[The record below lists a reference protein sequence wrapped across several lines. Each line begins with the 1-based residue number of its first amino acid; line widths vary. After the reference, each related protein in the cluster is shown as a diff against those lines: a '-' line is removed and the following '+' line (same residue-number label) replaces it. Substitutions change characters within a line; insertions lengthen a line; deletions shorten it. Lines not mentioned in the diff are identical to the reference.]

1 MSSGGGGAKQPAQQ
15 TVTQSNIP
23 EALMPYATQLVGKA
37 AALTNAPYVEY
48 GGQRIAGFS
57 PLQQQGMQ
65 SIQQMTPA
73 SQLGQATGFAGLAGL
88 RAMQGPEQ
96 YTGANVEQYMSPYMR
111 NVVEQQQLGAIR
123 DYQRELP
130 GLASVATRVGGLG
143 GTRQALVQSEAQRAL
158 QDRLAGIQ
166 AAGSQAAFENA
177 QQQFNAQ
184 QTANLN
190 YLVQQLGA
198 AGMLGELG
206 AREYEQGMGISEAQ
220 MRAGTAQRSV
230 EQQYLDS
237 LAEEF
242 AARQNYPYR
251 NLGFLSD
258 IIRGTPLTDVSQ
270 TLYRAPGSVAGQAAG
285 LAYGVGSLLGR

>member
-1 MSSGGGGAKQPAQQ
+1 MSSGKAPKQPTSQ
-15 TVTQSNIP
+15 TVTQTNIP
-23 EALMPYATQLVGKA
+23 AELLPYASQLVAKA
-37 AALTNAPYVEY
+37 TALSETPYVAYE
-48 GGQRIAGFS
+48 GQRVAGFN

-65 SIQQMTPA
+65 SIQGMRPS
-73 SQLGQATGFAGLAGL
+73 SQIGQATGLAGLAGL
-88 RAMQGPEQ
+88 RAAQGPEQ

-143 GTRQALVQSEAQRAL
+143 GTRQALVQAEAQRNL

-166 AAGSQAAFENA
+166 ASGTQAAFENA

-184 QTANLN
+184 QAAGLN
-190 YLVQQLGA
+190 YLAQQLGA

-206 AREYEQGMGISEAQ
+206 SREYEQGMGITEAQ
-220 MRAGTAQRSV
+220 MRAGEAARGVESEYLRSLYD
-230 EQQYLDS
+230 EY
-237 LAEEF
+237 
-242 AARQNYPYR
+242 AARQNFPYR

-258 IIRGTPLTDVSQ
+258 IIRGTPLTDATQ
-270 TLYRAPGSVAGQAAG
+270 TIYQAPGSMAGQIAG
-285 LAYGVGSLLGR
+285 LGYGVGSLLGGK

>member
-1 MSSGGGGAKQPAQQ
+1 MSSGGGQKQPAQQ
-15 TVTQSNIP
+15 TVTQTNIP

-37 AALTNAPYVEY
+37 SALTSAPYVEY
-48 GGQRIAGFS
+48 GGQRVAGFT
-57 PLQQQGMQ
+57 PLQAQGMQ
-65 SIQQMTPA
+65 GIQQMMPA

-184 QTANLN
+184 QAANLN
-190 YLVQQLGA
+190 YLQQQLGA

-206 AREYEQGMGISEAQ
+206 AREYEQGMGINEAL

-270 TLYRAPGSVAGQAAG
+270 TLYRAPGSAAGQAAG

>member
-1 MSSGGGGAKQPAQQ
+1 MSSGKAPKQPSSQ
-15 TVTQSNIP
+15 TVTQTNIP
-23 EALMPYATQLVGKA
+23 AELLPYASQLVAKA
-37 AALTNAPYVEY
+37 TALSEAPYVAYE
-48 GGQRIAGFS
+48 GQRVAGFN

-65 SIQQMTPA
+65 SLQGMQPS
-73 SQLGQATGFAGLAGL
+73 SQIGQATGLAGLAGL
-88 RAMQGPEQ
+88 RAAQGPEQ

-143 GTRQALVQSEAQRAL
+143 GTRQALVQAEAQRNL

-166 AAGSQAAFENA
+166 ASGTQAAFENA

-184 QTANLN
+184 QAAGLN
-190 YLVQQLGA
+190 YLAQQLGA

-206 AREYEQGMGISEAQ
+206 SREYEQGMGITEAQ
-220 MRAGTAQRSV
+220 MRAGEAARGIESEYLRSLYD
-230 EQQYLDS
+230 EY
-237 LAEEF
+237 
-242 AARQNYPYR
+242 AARQNFPYR

-258 IIRGTPLTDVSQ
+258 IIRGTPLTDATQ
-270 TLYRAPGSVAGQAAG
+270 TIYQAPGSMAGQIAG
-285 LAYGVGSLLGR
+285 LGYGVGSLLGGK

>member
-1 MSSGGGGAKQPAQQ
+1 MSSGGGGSKQPAQQ

-37 AALTNAPYVEY
+37 SALTSAPYVEY
-48 GGQRIAGFS
+48 GGQRVAGFS

-65 SIQQMTPA
+65 SIQQMMPA

-88 RAMQGPEQ
+88 RAMQGPDQ

-190 YLVQQLGA
+190 YLAQQLGA

-258 IIRGTPLTDVSQ
+258 IIRGTPLTDTTQ
-270 TLYRAPGSVAGQAAG
+270 TLYRAPGSAAGQAAG